1 MSPSPQRLLVIDG
14 TALAFRAFF
23 AMPPLTDSNGR
34 PSGALHGFITSVLRV
49 IELES
54 ADYVVVAWDRPEP
67 TFRHKLSK
75 DYKANRDELDDDLRV
90 QFPWMR
96 EAMDL
101 LGFAQLDEV
110 GFEADDLLA
119 SLAVQGSKDG
129 LQVRLCANDK
139 DLAQVVSDQVQ
150 LCPPPKRDAPI
161 SEMGPSEVEEKFG
174 VPPEQ
179 MAEWQ
184 ALVGDSSDNVQ
195 GIPGIG
201 PKRATTL
208 LQKYGDL
215 DSLLERGPEEE
226 KGKLREN
233 IESHGDT
240 ARAALELVT
249 LVTDIDLPNWES
261 MRPNERNHD
270 KLKQFCMD
278 HSLESMARRFAEE
291 AGVDSTSEEKEE
303 GEQNNTYQRTDHL
316 VDHPQALQALLD
328 GLQSSGGFAIDTE
341 TTAIDPLRAKLV
353 GISFSWKDGEAW
365 YLPYNLPE
373 PLLGPQ
379 GEDPSELLR
388 PILANPSIPKYA
400 QNLKYDAHVLERAG
414 LPVSG
419 WEFDTMIAH
428 FLVDPISPHNLDALA
443 LRYLGLQK
451 IPTSD
456 IIGKGKNA
464 LTMDLV
470 PIEDVAR
477 YACEDA
483 EATFR
488 LVAPLRKQL
497 KSAGAEKLF
506 HELEMPLACILQR
519 MEAHGIR
526 LDKDGLRELGKNLS
540 GRHSQLEDRIF
551 EIAGEPFNLNSPKQ
565 LGPILFE
572 KLNIQEL
579 AGKKKVKR
587 TKTGY
592 STNAATMEGYRGIEI
607 VDLLMEYRH
616 LTKLIGTYVEALPT
630 FVHPQTG
637 CIHTSYHQA
646 VASTGRLSSSNPNL
660 QNIPIRTEVGKEIRR
675 AFIPQQDDWILVAL
689 DYSQIELRV
698 VAHLAGDPELQ
709 QAFRDGADVHARTA
723 SLVFGVSAEDVTAEM
738 RSRAKT
744 INFGI
749 LYGMGPQRLAR
760 ELKISFPEAR
770 AFIESYFEALPGVR
784 NWLDE
789 TLEGAKEHGY
799 VETFFG
805 RRRPVP
811 ELQSEDARVRAS
823 AENVAVNTPVQGT
836 AADLI
841 KMAMLKVQK
850 ALDDST
856 LQARMILQ
864 VHDELVFDCPKQEL
878 EELIEL
884 AQTAMESV
892 ADLDVPLSVD
902 SGFGKDWATAH

>member
-1 MSPSPQRLLVIDG
+1 LVIDG

-23 AMPPLTDSNGR
+23 AMPPLTDSAGR

-54 ADYVVVAWDRPEP
+54 ADLVVVAWDRPEP
-67 TFRHKLSK
+67 TFRHKLSE

-96 EAMDL
+96 EAMGL
-101 LGFAQLDEV
+101 LGFAQLDEA

-161 SEMGPSEVEEKFG
+161 TEMGPAEVEEKFG
-174 VPPEQ
+174 VLPEQ

-215 DSLLERGPEEE
+215 DTLLERGPAEE

-233 IESHGDT
+233 IEAHGDT

-249 LVTDIDLPNWES
+249 LVTNMELPDWES
-261 MRPNERNHD
+261 MRPSERSHD
-270 KLKQFCMD
+270 ELGQFCVD

-303 GEQNNTYQRTDHL
+303 EEQNTTYQRTDHL
-316 VDHPQALQALLD
+316 VDSPETLQALLD

-373 PLLGPQ
+373 PLVGPQ

-388 PILANPSIPKYA
+388 PILADASIPKYA

-470 PIEDVAR
+470 PIVDVAR

-488 LVAPLRKQL
+488 LVAPLREQL

-540 GRHSQLEDRIF
+540 RRHSQLEDRIF

-572 KLNIQEL
+572 KLNIQEQ

-592 STNAATMEGYRGIEI
+592 STNAVTMEGYRGIEI

-675 AFIPQQDDWILVAL
+675 AFIPQQDDWVLVAL

-723 SLVFGVSAEDVTAEM
+723 SLVFGVPAEDVTAEM

-789 TLEGAKEHGY
+789 TLEGAKERGY
-799 VETFFG
+799 VETLFG

-864 VHDELVFDCPKQEL
+864 VHDELVFDCPQQEL
-878 EELIEL
+878 GNLIQL

>member
-1 MSPSPQRLLVIDG
+1 
-14 TALAFRAFF
+14 
-23 AMPPLTDSNGR
+23 
-34 PSGALHGFITSVLRV
+34 
-49 IELES
+49 
-54 ADYVVVAWDRPEP
+54 
-67 TFRHKLSK
+67 
-75 DYKANRDELDDDLRV
+75 
-90 QFPWMR
+90 
-96 EAMDL
+96 
-101 LGFAQLDEV
+101 
-110 GFEADDLLA
+110 
-119 SLAVQGSKDG
+119 
-129 LQVRLCANDK
+129 
-139 DLAQVVSDQVQ
+139 
-150 LCPPPKRDAPI
+150 
-161 SEMGPSEVEEKFG
+161 
-174 VPPEQ
+174 
-179 MAEWQ
+179 
-184 ALVGDSSDNVQ
+184 
-195 GIPGIG
+195 
-201 PKRATTL
+201 
-208 LQKYGDL
+208 
-215 DSLLERGPEEE
+215 
-226 KGKLREN
+226 
-233 IESHGDT
+233 
-240 ARAALELVT
+240 
-249 LVTDIDLPNWES
+249 
-261 MRPNERNHD
+261 
-270 KLKQFCMD
+270 
-278 HSLESMARRFAEE
+278 
-291 AGVDSTSEEKEE
+291 
-303 GEQNNTYQRTDHL
+303 
-316 VDHPQALQALLD
+316 
-328 GLQSSGGFAIDTE
+328 
-341 TTAIDPLRAKLV
+341 
-353 GISFSWKDGEAW
+353 
-365 YLPYNLPE
+365 
-373 PLLGPQ
+373 
-379 GEDPSELLR
+379 
-388 PILANPSIPKYA
+388 
-400 QNLKYDAHVLERAG
+400 
-414 LPVSG
+414 
-419 WEFDTMIAH
+419 MIAH

-470 PIEDVAR
+470 PIVDVAR

-488 LVAPLRKQL
+488 LVAPLREQL

-540 GRHSQLEDRIF
+540 RRHSQLEDRIF

-572 KLNIQEL
+572 KLNIQEQ

-592 STNAATMEGYRGIEI
+592 STNAVTMEGYRGIEI

-675 AFIPQQDDWILVAL
+675 AFIPQQDDWVLVAL

-723 SLVFGVSAEDVTAEM
+723 SLVFGVPAEDVTAEM

-789 TLEGAKEHGY
+789 TLEGAKERGY
-799 VETFFG
+799 VETLFG

-864 VHDELVFDCPKQEL
+864 VHDELVFDCPQQEL
-878 EELIEL
+878 GNLIQL